1 MPRSTRFIPISAVIG
16 VAGSLAF
23 LSTGCS
29 SSANDTSATPAAS
42 AQPHSVS
49 AGIPD
54 TATPHSGATASAST
68 TALPEDV
75 ERTARAFATAYA
87 EHDARD
93 GADSSYA
100 DAGARA
106 ARLASGELAG
116 VLAQKR
122 PGQDAAWAAL
132 RAEKA
137 HQTAK
142 ITTAVVPDGAPAV
155 TASSALVRVSYTL
168 TTTPKS
174 GHPRSS
180 SEQLAL
186 RLEHTSQGWRVT
198 ALPWA

>member
-1 MPRSTRFIPISAVIG
+1 MPRSSRFIPTHAAIG
-16 VAGSLAF
+16 IVGSLAA

-29 SSANDTSATPAAS
+29 SSTDSPSKTAT

-49 AGIPD
+49 AGITD
-54 TATPHSGATASAST
+54 TAPPTGRSPAAPPS
-68 TALPEDV
+68 TALPKDV
-75 ERTARAFATAYA
+75 ERTARAFTTAYA

-93 GADSSYA
+93 GQDSSYA

-122 PGQDAAWAAL
+122 PSQDAAWAAL
-132 RAEKA
+132 RSEKA
-137 HQTAK
+137 HQTVK
-142 ITTAVVPDGAPAV
+142 VTSSVVPDGAPAV
-155 TASSALVRVSYTL
+155 TESSALVRVGYTL
-168 TTTPKS
+168 TTTPQS
-174 GHPRSS
+174 GHARRSG
-180 SEQLAL
+180 EHLAL